1 MHQSV
6 DIARP
11 LEEVDRRA
19 PPASARLTGRLQRP
33 TGGGCIPLAAA
44 TPLSLPIA
52 VTVPTCEHY
61 RQLSGTCPVA
71 VSSHFMQRAEG
82 PAEVTGS
89 RTGVDFRCHRPST
102 ADTIRP
108 PPLGDTAP
116 FTSKAIRPTPSS
128 ERQRTTA
135 AMAAATATPPSPQA
149 AAMRQPSDTR
159 PSAADTRPDWPPGS
173 RPRKWSTTEGPVSV
187 DRRSSPGV
195 RGKAALVRPGGRRCR
210 SCWTP
215 PASGRSADTD
225 SPPHGPAR
233 TAWFLLPER
242 RTVNPLMFRL
252 VTTFL
257 TFLKAGPAG
266 GRLRGRPRP
275 ARRPEPG
282 NRPRPFIQSRAAAA
296 PGQATSRSPP
306 EQVHAMPSQ
315 AQPPV
320 CPVGVG

>member
-1 MHQSV
+1 MRRQL
-6 DIARP
+6 RP
-11 LEEVDRRA
+11 DW
-19 PPASARLTGRLQRP
+19 PAGCSAP

-71 VSSHFMQRAEG
+71 VSKPLHAAGRR

-102 ADTIRP
+102 RRTPFGRRRSRDTQPRSHPRP
-108 PPLGDTAP
+108 FGQHHP
-116 FTSKAIRPTPSS
+116 S

-195 RGKAALVRPGGRRCR
+195 RGKAALSGQAGEGATATGHRPQ
-210 SCWTP
+210 SD
-215 PASGRSADTD
+215 AAADTS

-233 TAWFLLPER
+233 TAWFLLRER
-242 RTVNPLMFRL
+242 RMVNPPIAPSLQL
-252 VTTFL
+252 LLLFL
-257 TFLKAGPAG
+257 EDV
-266 GRLRGRPRP
+266 GR
-275 ARRPEPG
+275 
-282 NRPRPFIQSRAAAA
+282 S
-296 PGQATSRSPP
+296 
-306 EQVHAMPSQ
+306 
-315 AQPPV
+315 
-320 CPVGVG
+320 